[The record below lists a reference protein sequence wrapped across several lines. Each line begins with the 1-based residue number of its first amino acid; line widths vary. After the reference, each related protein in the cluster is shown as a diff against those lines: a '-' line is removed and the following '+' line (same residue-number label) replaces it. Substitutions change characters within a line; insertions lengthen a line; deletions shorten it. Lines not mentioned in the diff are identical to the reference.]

1 MGDIFPAGSSSSREG
16 DEGAGEENER
26 GLSEAAIRRGQEHQ
40 RWVQTGEGNY
50 TKSGTCIIK

>member
-1 MGDIFPAGSSSSREG
+1 MVDIFPAGSSSSREG

-40 RWVQTGEGNY
+40 R
-50 TKSGTCIIK
+50 